1 MTENNLLT
9 TKQVATWLNT
19 DEETV
24 RRMAR
29 KGQIEAYRVGRDYR
43 FQPAAVQEYLERQLV
58 KVSSDGN

>member
-1 MTENNLLT
+1 MTENNLMT

-43 FQPAAVQEYLERQLV
+43 FSPAAVQAYLKQQKVEV
-58 KVSSDGN
+58 K